1 MFVLSLPDTIIK
13 AHISI
18 PMQEET
24 PIQRNI
30 AKKTADIYERA
41 IKEAIDRQLTS
52 ISYAKMNG
60 DYESHWKVA

>member
-13 AHISI
+13 THKSTH
-18 PMQEET
+18 MQEEKNT
-24 PIQRNI
+24 
-30 AKKTADIYERA
+30 AKRTADIYERA
-41 IKEAIDRQLTS
+41 IREAIDRQLTS

>member
-1 MFVLSLPDTIIK
+1 
-13 AHISI
+13 
-18 PMQEET
+18 MQEKT
-24 PIQRNI
+24 SIQKNI

-60 DYESHWKVA
+60 DYEAHWKVT